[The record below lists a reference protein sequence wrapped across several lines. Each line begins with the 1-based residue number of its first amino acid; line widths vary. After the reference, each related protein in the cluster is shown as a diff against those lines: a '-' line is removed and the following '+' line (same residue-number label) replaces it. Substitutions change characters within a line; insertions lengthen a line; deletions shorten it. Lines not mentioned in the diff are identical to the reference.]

1 MRGEHLGMGDGR
13 HGRGRINPPERQ
25 ISTGGR
31 GEHFRH
37 QRTLSEEPM
46 RIVPE
51 ETRKKN
57 RKK

>member
-1 MRGEHLGMGDGR
+1 MRGEHLGHGNGR
-13 HGRGRINPPERQ
+13 RGRDRLPNQEPA
-25 ISTGGR
+25 STGGR

-51 ETRKKN
+51 DAHKKS
-57 RKK
+57 KKK